1 MKVGDLVRLSF
12 ANSSEC
18 VGLVVES
25 YCPAGNEG
33 YTEFRVRWL
42 DDAGKDVSWVMGKDL
57 SLISKRKVNE

>member
-25 YCPAGNEG
+25 YCPAGNKG